1 MSFKNIVGHE
11 PVIRLLKGQLAKERL
26 ASSYLLSGPV
36 GIGKRAVALELAKA
50 LECAESVQGE
60 SCDGCEACLKIGTG
74 SFQDVVLAAPE
85 LEAGQMGIDQVRTLV
100 NGMSLTSLSGRWKV
114 GIVDQADRLT
124 EEAAHAFLKFLE
136 EPPERCLILLIAAAP
151 QRLPQTLLSR
161 CHQVR
166 CVPQGIER
174 VAAFLQEKEHLEKS
188 QAIMLATLSGGRLGM
203 ALNLHREEGLAEKN
217 QVLDQLLTARR
228 QGLLEVP
235 LGTAG
240 RAKVGQGIEWVA
252 AWWRDLVVLSLGGKP
267 EWVLHQDRLK
277 DLQNVIASEAKQ
289 SRLKTEIA
297 SAPSGL
303 RNDSVEK
310 LLNLVE
316 KAYWAQ
322 ETVERNASPRI
333 ALSVLLS
340 Q

>member
-11 PVIRLLKGQLAKERL
+11 TVIRLLKGQLAKERL
-26 ASSYLLSGPV
+26 AGSYLFTGPA
-36 GIGKRAVALELAKA
+36 GIGKRTLAIELAKA
-50 LECAESVQGE
+50 LECADSVSGE
-60 SCDGCEACLKIGTG
+60 SCDGCEACLKIDTG
-74 SFQDVVLAAPE
+74 SFQDVVLVAPE
-85 LEAGQMGIDQVRTLV
+85 SEAGQMGIDQVRTLV

-136 EPPERCLILLIAAAP
+136 EPPKRCLILLIAAAP
-151 QRLPQTLLSR
+151 QRLPQTFLSR
-161 CHQVR
+161 CHQIR

-174 VAAFLQEKEHLEKS
+174 VAVVLQEKEHLEKP
-188 QAIMLATLSGGRLGM
+188 QAMMLATLAGGRLGL
-203 ALNLHREEGLAEKN
+203 ALKFHRQDSLAEKN
-217 QVLDQLLTARR
+217 QVLDQLLAARR

-240 RAKVGQGIEWVA
+240 RAKVTQGIEWVA
-252 AWWRDLVVLSLGGKP
+252 AWWRDLAVLSLGGKP

-277 DLQNVIASEAKQ
+277 DLQKELAGRPLTAEQI
-289 SRLKTEIA
+289 R
-297 SAPSGL
+297 
-303 RNDSVEK
+303 K
-310 LLNLVE
+310 LLECVE
-316 KAYWAQ
+316 KAYWVQ

>member
-11 PVIRLLKGQLAKERL
+11 AAIRLLKGPLAKDRL
-26 ASSYLLSGPV
+26 ANSYLFTGPA
-36 GIGKRAVALELAKA
+36 GIGKRTLAIELVKA
-50 LECAESVQGE
+50 LECADSVHGE
-60 SCDGCEACLKIGTG
+60 SCDGCEACLKIESG
-74 SFQDVVLAAPE
+74 SFQDLILVSPE
-85 LEAGQMGIDQVRTLV
+85 SEAGQMGIDQIRTLV

-136 EPPERCLILLIAAAP
+136 EPPQRCLVLLIAAAP

-174 VAAFLQEKEHLEKS
+174 VAAFLEEKERMENS
-188 QAIMLATLSGGRLGM
+188 QAVMLATLSGGRLGL
-203 ALNLHREEGLAEKN
+203 ALEFHRQNGLAEKN
-217 QVLDQLLTARR
+217 QVLDQLLAARR

-252 AWWRDLVVLSLGGKP
+252 AWWRDLAVLSLGGKP
-267 EWVLHQDRLK
+267 EWVLHQDRLQE
-277 DLQNVIASEAKQ
+277 LQNVIASQTKH
-289 SRLKTEIA
+289 SSLKI
-297 SAPSGL
+297 
-303 RNDSVEK
+303 EK

-322 ETVERNASPRI
+322 EAVERNASPRI

>member
-1 MSFKNIVGHE
+1 M
-11 PVIRLLKGQLAKERL
+11 AKERL
-26 ASSYLLSGPV
+26 AGSYLFTGPA
-36 GIGKRAVALELAKA
+36 GIGKRAVAIELAKA
-50 LECAESVQGE
+50 LECADSVNGE
-60 SCDGCEACLKIGTG
+60 SCDGCEACMKIGSG
-74 SFQDVVLAAPE
+74 SFQDVVLVAPE
-85 LEAGQMGIDQVRTLV
+85 SEAGQMGIDQVRTLV

-136 EPPERCLILLIAAAP
+136 EPPQRCLILLIAAAP

-161 CHQVR
+161 CHQIR

-174 VAAFLQEKEHLEKS
+174 VAIFLQETERLEKP
-188 QAIMLATLSGGRLGM
+188 QATMLATLSGGRLGL
-203 ALNLHREEGLAEKN
+203 ALKFHRQDGLAEKN
-217 QVLDQLLTARR
+217 QVLDQLLAARR

-252 AWWRDLVVLSLGGKP
+252 AWWRDLAVLSLGGKP

-277 DLQNVIASEAKQ
+277 DLQKELAARPLTAEQI
-289 SRLKTEIA
+289 R
-297 SAPSGL
+297 
-303 RNDSVEK
+303 K
-310 LLNLVE
+310 LLDCVE
-316 KAYWAQ
+316 KAYWVQ